1 MSDDPKTDS
10 VSAAAPKDLTPSP
23 IGVWLPQ
30 VVNGERVFVRPEAAM
45 WGDDWS
51 PRKCLVPKTTPLPLR
66 VCLIGES
73 TAAGFFYA
81 PHLTP
86 AMVLED
92 QLREVKGAGAYEVVD
107 LTKVDMTAAGGKH
120 DLVRVTVAA
129 LQLNPD
135 VLVIFAGN
143 NWLTP
148 IRPFSSS
155 SRDHFLRFAPAYR
168 EAGVRGIMDLCERD
182 TLSHYQGVVT
192 NLSYIAAAARIPTIL
207 VIPEVNHLDWE
218 RGFPVAWLSGER
230 TPQWHKLYRQAM
242 AHAKT
247 SDSSGGDFIAAIA
260 EQMIELDEGTCP
272 VSYRLLGNALFT
284 QGRIAEAREIYIR
297 EVDSAAWTPEAL
309 PGAGTTIRE
318 VLRKGAE
325 QDGLAGVDLP
335 AIFFEHSGNI
345 PGREFFLDYC
355 HLTLRGIKVAMAA
368 VASQVLRLTAAPEE
382 EAYEWRSLLRSL
394 PDPQIPPARDSM
406 AKFLAALYTLHW
418 ERLFNGPSPLPEYWC
433 EAAIQAWGDIQE
445 IMLDY
450 VATRVAP
457 ATICGLS
464 LAEQHFSGRRNC
476 LEDGS
481 HVLSGEGRRLGRV
494 NLDPAGIEL
503 ISTVLERSGQPT
515 RQTINKMLVD
525 QHAVR
530 SGGVELL
537 NPYYHWTTMDHL
549 TGFQSD
555 SITDTG
561 FGLYQAFWPASHF
574 CFVSDSSRDVQLN
587 LTARLPA
594 AVNERR
600 KGAVVNVSVN
610 GHHLGTFPIGL
621 RWTCRALNI
630 VRESLRTGTNKL
642 TIHWPD
648 LSPEGDAATR
658 QIRER
663 LEHGVPVNLPP
674 VFGELHSLVA
684 RS

>member
-1 MSDDPKTDS
+1 MSDDSKTDL
-10 VSAAAPKDLTPSP
+10 VSASDSKDRNAPSP
-23 IGVWLPQ
+23 IGVWLPE
-30 VVNGERVFVRPEAAM
+30 VVNGEQVFVRPEAAR

-51 PRKCLVPKTTPLPLR
+51 PRKSLVPKTAPLPLR

-92 QLREVKGAGAYEVVD
+92 QLREVKGTGAYEVID

-120 DLVRVTVAA
+120 DLVRITVAA

-143 NWLTP
+143 NWLTQF
-148 IRPFSSS
+148 RPFASS
-155 SRDHFLRFAPAYR
+155 SRDHFASAYR
-168 EAGVRGIMDLCERD
+168 EAGVRGIMELCERD

-192 NLSYIAAAARIPTIL
+192 NLSYIAAAVPIPTIL

-218 RGFPVAWLSGER
+218 RGSPVVWLSGER
-230 TPQWHKLYRQAM
+230 TAQWHKLYRQAM
-242 AHAKT
+242 ALAKT
-247 SDSSGGDFIAAIA
+247 DDGSRAGFIAAIA

-272 VSYRLLGNALFT
+272 VSYRLLGNALLA
-284 QGRIAEAREIYIR
+284 QGRIAEARETYIR
-297 EVDSAAWTPEAL
+297 ELDSAAWTPEAL
-309 PGAGTTIRE
+309 PGAGTTVRE
-318 VLRKGAE
+318 VLRSGAGR
-325 QDGLAGVDLP
+325 DGLARVDLP
-335 AIFFEHSGNI
+335 VIFFEHSGNI
-345 PGREFFLDYC
+345 PGRELFLDYC
-355 HLTLRGIKVAMAA
+355 HLTLGGIKVAMAA
-368 VASQVLRLTAAPEE
+368 VASQILRLTAAPEE
-382 EAYEWRSLLRSL
+382 ETYEWRSLLRSL
-394 PDPQIPPARDSM
+394 PDPQIQPARDSM
-406 AKFLAALYTLHW
+406 ANFLVALYTLHW
-418 ERLFNGPSPLPEYWC
+418 ERRFNGPSPLPEYWC
-433 EAAIQAWGDIQE
+433 EAAIKAWRGIQE

-450 VATRVAP
+450 VATRVP
-457 ATICGLS
+457 KATICGLS

-476 LEDGS
+476 LEDGA
-481 HVLSGEGRRLGRV
+481 HVLAGEGRRLGRV
-494 NLDPAGIEL
+494 SLDPAAIEL
-503 ISTVLERSGQPT
+503 ICTVLERSGRPI
-515 RQTINKMLVD
+515 RETINKMLVD

-530 SGGVELL
+530 SDAVELV

-561 FGLYQAFWPASHF
+561 YGLYQALWPTSDF
-574 CFVSDSSRDVQLN
+574 CVVSDSSRDVQLN

-594 AVNERR
+594 AVNEMRE
-600 KGAVVNVSVN
+600 GAEVKVSVN
-610 GHHLGTFPIGL
+610 RHHVGTFPIGSL
-621 RWTCRALNI
+621 WTCHALK
-630 VRESLRTGTNKL
+630 VARESLRTGTNKL

-663 LEHGVPVNLPP
+663 LEHDVPTTLHP

-684 RS
+684 RF

>member
-30 VVNGERVFVRPEAAM
+30 VVNGEQVFVRPEAAM
-45 WGDDWS
+45 WGDDWA

-107 LTKVDMTAAGGKH
+107 LTKVDMTASGGKH

-168 EAGVRGIMDLCERD
+168 EAGVRGIMELCKRD

-230 TPQWHKLYRQAM
+230 TPEWHRLYRQAM
-242 AHAKT
+242 ALAKT
-247 SDSSGGDFIAAIA
+247 GDSSHGDVIAAIA
-260 EQMIELDEGTCP
+260 EHMIELDGGTCP
-272 VSYRLLGNALFT
+272 VSYRLLGNALLA
-284 QGRIAEAREIYIR
+284 QGRIVEAREIYIR

-309 PGAGTTIRE
+309 PGAGTTIRK

-325 QDGLAGVDLP
+325 QDGLARVDLP

-345 PGREFFLDYC
+345 PGRELFLDY
-355 HLTLRGIKVAMAA
+355 
-368 VASQVLRLTAAPEE
+368 
-382 EAYEWRSLLRSL
+382 EWHSLLRSL
-394 PDPQIPPARDSM
+394 PDPQIHPARDSM

-418 ERLFNGPSPLPEYWC
+418 ERRFNGRSPLPEYWC

-464 LAEQHFSGRRNC
+464 LAEQHFSGRAEPLLSLDHNGPS
-476 LEDGS
+476 DGFS
-481 HVLSGEGRRLGRV
+481 KRFDYRYWF
-494 NLDPAGIEL
+494 
-503 ISTVLERSGQPT
+503 RSLPG
-515 RQTINKMLVD
+515 
-525 QHAVR
+525 
-530 SGGVELL
+530 LL
-537 NPYYHWTTMDHL
+537 ARFTFL
-549 TGFQSD
+549 LRFGFQSGRPTEPHRP
-555 SITDTG
+555 S
-561 FGLYQAFWPASHF
+561 
-574 CFVSDSSRDVQLN
+574 
-587 LTARLPA
+587 AR
-594 AVNERR
+594 RR
-600 KGAVVNVSVN
+600 K
-610 GHHLGTFPIGL
+610 
-621 RWTCRALNI
+621 
-630 VRESLRTGTNKL
+630 REAQG
-642 TIHWPD
+642 
-648 LSPEGDAATR
+648 G
-658 QIRER
+658 
-663 LEHGVPVNLPP
+663 G
-674 VFGELHSLVA
+674 G
-684 RS
+684 